1 MGISASGNT
10 FSNQSALF
18 AMSDGSA
25 CRVNEFRRIGHP
37 GAVRMSVFGTEGSFE
52 EAVGSQRFLTKSRSA
67 EDWLDVSDLLT
78 CRTAP
83 AHAGGRHLAR
93 RDPPGR
99 RAHPPGRAPAAGVRR
114 APQRPRRLA
123 PVPGRRLRPLLPRGD
138 AAAQPRVER
147 RGLHRARHRRPRV
160 GTPRRRA
167 ARHPLPG
174 RATTSYTTG
183 PTTGCFPAGPIP
195 TATSPGTRLP
205 TPSPRCATSSPA
217 SPYPRIPCAT
227 VSVLQARLRGGV
239 LNAARRGALRISL
252 PVGLVYDEAGAVVLD
267 PDAQVRGSIAHLF
280 ATFVRT
286 GSASATVKHFQQQDL
301 RFPRRPRNGPY
312 QGQVFWE
319 PLRLWRVLRV
329 LHNPRYAGIYCFGRT
344 RRRKLVG
351 GAVELRKLP
360 REQWMVRLPDAH
372 PGYIS
377 AEQYEAN
384 LRQLRDNARAHGAER
399 RKSPPREGAA
409 LLQGLVICGVC
420 GRRMTVRYRSDS
432 GRQSTVYVCQYE
444 GNDTAS
450 AKCQSITGT
459 GIDRGIG
466 EVLLQTVSPVS
477 LEVALQVLGRVGRTH
492 PRSRCAASAAG
503 RAGALRSRLG
513 AASVHGG
520 RPGQPPGGRCAGS
533 GVEREAARTAAGA
546 GRTRTAPTGRSPS
559 TQRRTTSP
567 DTCPGDRLS
576 ASVERPED
584 PQRER
589 KRILRLLIEDVTLT
603 RGDEIVMGIRF
614 RGGATRSMTLALA
627 PPVWRLRRTPP
638 AVVAQIDALR
648 DHHTDAQIA
657 QILNH
662 QRGLVSGDGKRFHA
676 GMVSGLALRYRLKSR
691 YDRMREAGLLTSSEI
706 ADLLGVAVS
715 TVNIWVW
722 VSN

>member
-1 MGISASGNT
+1 MNGH
-10 FSNQSALF
+10 QK
-18 AMSDGSA
+18 
-25 CRVNEFRRIGHP
+25 VNAGH
-37 GAVRMSVFGTEGSFE
+37 
-52 EAVGSQRFLTKSRSA
+52 L
-67 EDWLDVSDLLT
+67 
-78 CRTAP
+78 
-83 AHAGGRHLAR
+83 
-93 RDPPGR
+93 
-99 RAHPPGRAPAAGVRR
+99 
-114 APQRPRRLA
+114 
-123 PVPGRRLRPLLPRGD
+123 
-138 AAAQPRVER
+138 
-147 RGLHRARHRRPRV
+147 
-160 GTPRRRA
+160 RRA
-167 ARHPLPG
+167 AYLYIRQSTVRQVFENTESTRRQYALRD
-174 RATTSYTTG
+174 RAVALGWATERVIVIDSDLGQSAAGAVERAGFQRLVGEVGTG
-183 PTTGCFPAGPIP
+183 NAGIVLGLEVSRLARNSSDWHRLLEICALTDTLILDEDGLYNPADFNDRLLLGLK
-195 TATSPGTRLP
+195 GTMSEAELH
-205 TPSPRCATSSPA
+205 
-217 SPYPRIPCAT
+217 
-227 VSVLQARLRGGV
+227 VLQARLRGGV

-360 REQWMVRLPDAH
+360 REQWMVQLPDAH

-459 GIDRGIG
+459 GIDRAIG

-477 LEVALQVLGRVGRTH
+477 LEVALQVQAELDARIH
-492 PRSRCAASAAG
+492 EAD
-503 RAGALRSRLG
+503 ALRR
-513 AASVHGG
+513 
-520 RPGQPPGGRCAGS
+520 QQ
-533 GVEREAARTAAGA
+533 VERARYEADLARRRFMEVDPGNRLVADVLEAEWNEKLRGLQQA
-546 GRTRTAPTGRSPS
+546 QEELE
-559 TQRRTTSP
+559 QRRQEDHHQLSGEQRARILALATDFP
-567 DTCPGDRLS
+567 RLWND
-576 ASVERPED
+576 PKT

-589 KRILRLLIEDVTLT
+589 KRMLRLLIEDVTLT

-627 PPVWRLRRTPP
+627 PPVWRLRQTPP

-657 QILNH
+657 QILN

-715 TVNIWVW
+715 TVNIWRRHGLLRAHAYSGKHEFLYEHPGTNPPLKIPGCKLSKRRRFPEVASDERYE
-722 VSN
+722 VQCEA

>member
-1 MGISASGNT
+1 MNGH
-10 FSNQSALF
+10 QK
-18 AMSDGSA
+18 
-25 CRVNEFRRIGHP
+25 VNAGH
-37 GAVRMSVFGTEGSFE
+37 
-52 EAVGSQRFLTKSRSA
+52 L
-67 EDWLDVSDLLT
+67 
-78 CRTAP
+78 
-83 AHAGGRHLAR
+83 
-93 RDPPGR
+93 
-99 RAHPPGRAPAAGVRR
+99 
-114 APQRPRRLA
+114 
-123 PVPGRRLRPLLPRGD
+123 
-138 AAAQPRVER
+138 
-147 RGLHRARHRRPRV
+147 
-160 GTPRRRA
+160 RRA
-167 ARHPLPG
+167 AYLYIRQSTVRQVFENTESTRRQYALRD
-174 RATTSYTTG
+174 RAVALGWATERVIVIDADLGQSGAGAGERVGFQRLVGEVGTG
-183 PTTGCFPAGPIP
+183 NAGIVLGLEVSRLARNSSDWHRLLEICALTDTLILDEDGLYNPADFNDRLLLGLK
-195 TATSPGTRLP
+195 GTMSEAELH
-205 TPSPRCATSSPA
+205 
-217 SPYPRIPCAT
+217 
-227 VSVLQARLRGGV
+227 VLQARLRGGV

-286 GSASATVKHFQQQDL
+286 GSASATVKHYQQQDL
-301 RFPRRPRNGPY
+301 RFPRRPRNGPH
-312 QGQVFWE
+312 QGQVMWE

-351 GAVELRKLP
+351 GAVEWRKLP
-360 REQWMVRLPDAH
+360 REQWTVRLPDAH

-459 GIDRGIG
+459 GIDRAIG

-477 LEVALQVLGRVGRTH
+477 LEVALQVQAELDARIH
-492 PRSRCAASAAG
+492 EAD
-503 RAGALRSRLG
+503 ALRR
-513 AASVHGG
+513 
-520 RPGQPPGGRCAGS
+520 QQ
-533 GVEREAARTAAGA
+533 VERARYEADLARRRFMEVDPGNRLVADVLEAEWNEKLRGLQQA
-546 GRTRTAPTGRSPS
+546 QEELERRRQEDHHQLNGE
-559 TQRRTTSP
+559 QRARILALASDFP
-567 DTCPGDRLS
+567 RLWND
-576 ASVERPED
+576 PKT

-589 KRILRLLIEDVTLT
+589 KRMLRLLIEDVTLT
-603 RGDEIVMGIRF
+603 

-627 PPVWRLRRTPP
+627 PPVWRLRQTPP

-648 DHHTDAQIA
+648 DHHSDAQIA
-657 QILNH
+657 QILN

-676 GMVSGLALRYRLKSR
+676 GMVSDLALRYRIKSR
-691 YDRMREAGLLTSSEI
+691 YDRLREAGLLTSSEI

-715 TVNIWVW
+715 TANIWRRHGLLRAHAYSGKHEFLYEHPGDNPPLKIRGRKLSKRRRFPEVASDERHE
-722 VSN
+722 VQCEA